1 MSRPRSA
8 SANYL
13 HRDGDDD
20 ADIESGDFR
29 LSTEDFRLGAL
40 QENFTRTSN
49 CMLCLIVI
57 KFNNCLLINA
67 LRRIML
73 SSLQLLFTNAL
84 FKQFNKTS

>member
-40 QENFTRTSN
+40 QENFT
-49 CMLCLIVI
+49 IVM
-57 KFNNCLLINA
+57 KP
-67 LRRIML
+67 
-73 SSLQLLFTNAL
+73 LQPY
-84 FKQFNKTS
+84 